1 MRSGDADARS
11 DARAA
16 GRSVTGSA
24 PRPEVGEECMV
35 GRQQASTCQA
45 TEMYTVP
52 GAAALAALCGLC
64 PSGRGKFARGDA
76 RLPVGLCLRRAGDS
90 SPRRSPRPWR
100 RFRSARHGA
109 NRAVPRWLRVFRHRG
124 AGYHAGHISPDGSDR
139 GTRPQPRNLA
149 YSGGYRTDSCGRRCA
164 RSARRFLSIL
174 RPSHLSPVSIAQG
187 IRVLRAPWF
196 SRRCERAGIALPRC
210 LWSTT

>member
-24 PRPEVGEECMV
+24 PGPEVREEYMV
-35 GRQQASTCQA
+35 RRQQASTCQVP
-45 TEMYTVP
+45 EMYTVP
-52 GAAALAALCGLC
+52 GAAVLAALCGLC
-64 PSGRGKFARGDA
+64 PSGRGRFARGDA
-76 RLPVGLCLRRAGDS
+76 RLPVGLCLRRARDS

-100 RFRSARHGA
+100 RFRSAGHSA
-109 NRAVPRWLRVFRHRG
+109 NRAAPRRLRVFRHCG

-139 GTRPQPRNLA
+139 GTRPPARNLA
-149 YSGGYRTDSCGRRCA
+149 YSGGYRTDSCGRRCT

-187 IRVLRAPWF
+187 IRVLRVPWF
-196 SRRCERAGIALPRC
+196 GRRCERTGIAFPCC